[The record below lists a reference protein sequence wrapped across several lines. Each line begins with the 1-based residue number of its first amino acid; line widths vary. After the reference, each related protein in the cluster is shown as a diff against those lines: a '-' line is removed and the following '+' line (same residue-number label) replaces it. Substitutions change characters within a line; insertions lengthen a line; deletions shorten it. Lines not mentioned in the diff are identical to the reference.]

1 MGRKNKPGE
10 HAQTFRLP
18 SDVWQNLCRSAEN
31 NLRSRNGELV
41 WILREWFKDR
51 GRDKGR
57 GNTNAEG
64 SSDAT
69 RPSGS

>member
-18 SDVWQNLCRSAEN
+18 TDVWQHLCKSAEA

-41 WILREWFKDR
+41 WILREWFREHGRERSRSAAEEPSDGGSR
-51 GRDKGR
+51 G
-57 GNTNAEG
+57 
-64 SSDAT
+64 
-69 RPSGS
+69 SGS

>member
-1 MGRKNKPGE
+1 MGRKSKPGE

-18 SDVWQNLCRSAEN
+18 TDVWQNLCKSAEA

-51 GRDKGR
+51 GRGAR
-57 GNTNAEG
+57 G
-64 SSDAT
+64 SDDSADSGA
-69 RPSGS
+69 RSSGS